1 MSNDDVGYYAILP
14 AKVRYDSDLTPNA
27 KLLYAEVTALCRK
40 EGYCWATDEYFA
52 ELYGVSTRTIERW
65 VYDLVDKKYLY
76 KYSDTFRYD
85 DGTVKRIR
93 YLAISEEGCK
103 AACNQGVIN
112 VAHQHDNFVADHT
125 DKNVAY
131 INKNNE
137 SNIDTSVSIGEP
149 PRTQRSLDID
159 EAFVIWEEEMGYPL
173 QANKTDRRSLN
184 AILNRKGMDLDKLR
198 LLVKLVARSQSDKYK
213 RFSITCYTDLMY
225 KTNDLIAW
233 AKEKQAQQQS
243 ESKMAEV

>member
-40 EGYCWATDEYFA
+40 EGYCWATNEYFA
-52 ELYGVSTRTIERW
+52 ELYGVDPRTVQRW
-65 VYDLVDKKYLY
+65 INDLVDKKHLF
-76 KYSDTFRYD
+76 KTSDTFRYD

-93 YLAISEEGCK
+93 YLAISKEACK
-103 AACNQGVIN
+103 AASIQGDNLVT
-112 VAHQHDNFVADHT
+112 HHSDNFVQNHS
-125 DKNVAY
+125 DKNVLN
-131 INKNNE
+131 INKSNE
-137 SNIDTSVSIGEP
+137 NNIDTSVSIGES

-159 EAFVIWEEEMGYPL
+159 QAFAIWEEELGYPL